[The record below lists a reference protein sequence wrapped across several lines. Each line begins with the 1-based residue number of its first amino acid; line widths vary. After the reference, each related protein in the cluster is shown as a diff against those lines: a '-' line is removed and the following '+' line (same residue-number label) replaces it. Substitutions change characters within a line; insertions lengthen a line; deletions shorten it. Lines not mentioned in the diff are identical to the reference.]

1 MQEQEKQEK
10 VLQLINLYAINKFI
24 KRVNASK
31 MQKLIL
37 RGKDGDL
44 EMSIL
49 EDIRSLAGQDDF
61 SKN

>member
-44 EMSIL
+44 EMCIL
-49 EDIRSLAGQDDF
+49 EDIKSLAGQDDF